1 MNHHMTKFI
10 LIALI
15 ANAAISAHLLA
26 ENETA
31 PAPTATQNPATPA
44 SSSDLERAQRDD
56 ERAARREQERIKRE
70 QDTAKKDADLNAVW
84 SSLSVEEKAQ
94 MVKLFQGVKELPKE
108 EAKIIN
114 DGIAQF
120 LKLPAEVR
128 EAIRGNYKTWTTM
141 TPQQREAAR
150 EEYRQLKRQFDADW
164 KSKHPGEEPPA
175 FPFRIGKDGKV
186 IPPKAN

>member
-15 ANAAISAHLLA
+15 ANAAVSAHLLA
-26 ENETA
+26 ENQ
-31 PAPTATQNPATPA
+31 PAPTTTQAPATPA
-44 SSSDLERAQRDD
+44 SSSDLERTQRDA
-56 ERAARREQERIKRE
+56 ERAARREQERVKRE
-70 QDTAKKDADLNAVW
+70 QETAKKDADLNAVW

-108 EAKIIN
+108 EAKTIN

-128 EAIRGNYKTWTTM
+128 EAIRGNYKTWTAM
-141 TPQQREAAR
+141 TPQQRDAAR
-150 EEYRQLKRQFDADW
+150 EEYRQLKRQFDANW
-164 KSKHPGEEPPA
+164 KTKHPGEEPPP
-175 FPFRIGKDGKV
+175 FPFRIDKSGKV
-186 IPPKAN
+186 IPPTAN